1 MSAPAEVEPRLRE
14 LIGGVV
20 ALRLLV
26 LVWAVWVAV
35 VDAESGVM
43 SRPTPAFG
51 VLAVVAGWSG
61 LTGIWALTSPTRVVH
76 AGALAFDLAVAA
88 VVVVSDWVVYDG
100 SHPQS
105 FGSAWPVTS
114 VVLVAVATGWR
125 TGLGAGIALGS
136 ANLVAAAVTGRLVGR
151 GLAVSGNVVLLATT
165 GAIAGWVSVRLRA
178 AESAVAAAR
187 ERERFARTLHDGVL
201 QTLAVIQR
209 RSADGSLVELA
220 RDQELELR
228 RFIGVGPDLR
238 SDLVTELRAVAA
250 QAERRH
256 RVRVELVVV
265 DEPTVEDERLD
276 ALVGATAE
284 AVTNA
289 AKHAAPTKVTVC
301 VDLDG
306 DGKGAI
312 VTVVDDG
319 GGFAPDTVAPGT
331 GLTRS
336 INGRLADV
344 GGSAKLRSTPG
355 RGTEVELWVP

>member
-1 MSAPAEVEPRLRE
+1 
-14 LIGGVV
+14 
-20 ALRLLV
+20 
-26 LVWAVWVAV
+26 
-35 VDAESGVM
+35 
-43 SRPTPAFG
+43 
-51 VLAVVAGWSG
+51 
-61 LTGIWALTSPTRVVH
+61 
-76 AGALAFDLAVAA
+76 
-88 VVVVSDWVVYDG
+88 
-100 SHPQS
+100 
-105 FGSAWPVTS
+105 
-114 VVLVAVATGWR
+114 
-125 TGLGAGIALGS
+125 
-136 ANLVAAAVTGRLVGR
+136 
-151 GLAVSGNVVLLATT
+151 
-165 GAIAGWVSVRLRA
+165 
-178 AESAVAAAR
+178 
-187 ERERFARTLHDGVL
+187 VL